1 MAGQNHVRNG
11 LLNRKGLAGD
21 GARVFGLGLLVF
33 MILSCHDSV
42 NRCWVERMARRGWG
56 TDRIMA
62 GQNHVRNGLLNRK
75 GLAGDGARVF
85 GLGLLVFMILS
96 CHDSVNRCWVERMA
110 RRGWGTDR
118 IMAGQNHAGNGVAR
132 CRMLAGD
139 GACVW
144 VKFIGL
150 HDSVPP

>member
-1 MAGQNHVRNG
+1 M
-11 LLNRKGLAGD
+11 NRKGLAGD

-96 CHDSVNRCWVERMA
+96 RHDSVIQCCLDHTRN
-110 RRGWGTDR
+110 
-118 IMAGQNHAGNGVAR
+118 N
-132 CRMLAGD
+132 
-139 GACVW
+139 
-144 VKFIGL
+144 
-150 HDSVPP
+150 